1 MDILGAIFPPT
12 AGIDLRL
19 ARFSVA
25 SLCSSGAGL
34 EKMEGEIKREPGA
47 LAGSGLNDDLPR
59 LGWLER
65 PAAVV
70 VSEEDMAL
78 KITGGTVEDED
89 EIRVG
94 DEGQRRRGGQ
104 IVSGGEKAGEL

>member
-1 MDILGAIFPPT
+1 MDILGAIIPPT

-47 LAGSGLNDDLPR
+47 LRALAGSGLNDDLPR

-65 PAAVV
+65 PAARK
-70 VSEEDMAL
+70 S
-78 KITGGTVEDED
+78 
-89 EIRVG
+89 R
-94 DEGQRRRGGQ
+94 
-104 IVSGGEKAGEL
+104 

>member
-1 MDILGAIFPPT
+1 MDILGAIIPPT

-47 LAGSGLNDDLPR
+47 SAGSGLNDDLPQ
-59 LGWLER
+59 R

-104 IVSGGEKAGEL
+104 MVSGGEKAGEL